1 MKHVKLIS
9 ILLAVVLLVSIVSA
23 IPVFAASASATLT
36 GPSTVRAG
44 DTITLT
50 FAVNG
55 SNLYGV
61 EGALS
66 YDSNQVSLS
75 SVTQKISSKWSLST
89 NGDKFSA
96 YDTQMTAPINKNTT
110 LFTATF
116 KVKSTVKT
124 GAKITISVKNIAATD
139 GSNDINVS
147 TASYSKT
154 VAAPKSNDATLKSM
168 TVSNA
173 TISPAFDTNT
183 TKYTASVDFSV
194 SKLNVTATATDSKA
208 KVAISGNDLK
218 VGSNTVK
225 VTVTAENGSKK
236 EYTITV
242 TRAQDPNYVASN
254 NANLKE
260 ITINQGILSPAFK
273 ADQTEYVVY
282 LPYEVT
288 KFNASGTTAD
298 SKASAAA
305 TGDVALEVGENKVTV
320 VATAE
325 DGSKKEYH
333 ITVMRMPQLGAE
345 EGPQDPGTTQEPSA
359 TDEPTATPD
368 ATEAPEATQ
377 TPDNQQTTKE
387 SGIPMWIWIV
397 LLVVAF
403 GAGFG
408 IGMLLKKK

>member
-1 MKHVKLIS
+1 MKKLS
-9 ILLAVVLLVSIVSA
+9 ALLLAIMVMITIFATTTIPVSA
-23 IPVFAASASATLT
+23 ANASLAFSSSTL
-36 GPSTVRAG
+36 RAG
-44 DTITLT
+44 DTVSVTLNVSLSDALT
-50 FAVNG
+50 VNG
-55 SNLYGV
+55 SFSYSSNLTLKSITASTGTLDQNGNNIFVDLGNSAVSGNKKIVVAKFTVSKSAKVGDKV
-61 EGALS
+61 EVKFSGN
-66 YDSNQVSLS
+66 YSNL
-75 SVTQKISSKWSLST
+75 
-89 NGDKFSA
+89 NGDYAVSA
-96 YDTQMTAPINKNTT
+96 S
-110 LFTATF
+110 
-116 KVKSTVKT
+116 KST
-124 GAKITISVKNIAATD
+124 NIAAPQ
-139 GSNDINVS
+139 S
-147 TASYSKT
+147 T
-154 VAAPKSNDATLKSM
+154 VNTLKSM

-194 SKLNVTATATDSKA
+194 SKLNITATPTDSKA

-242 TRAQDPNYVASN
+242 TRAQDPNYVASS

-288 KFNASGTTAD
+288 TFNASGATAD

-368 ATEAPEATQ
+368 ATEAPDVTQ
-377 TPDNQQTTKE
+377 TPDNQQTTQE

>member
-1 MKHVKLIS
+1 MKKISALILAIMM
-9 ILLAVVLLVSIVSA
+9 ILT
-23 IPVFAASASATLT
+23 VFAASTLSVSAANATLAFSS
-36 GPSTVRAG
+36 STLRAG
-44 DTITLT
+44 DTVSVTLNVSLSDAIT
-50 FAVNG
+50 VNG
-55 SNLYGV
+55 SFSYSSNLTLKSITASTGT
-61 EGALS
+61 L
-66 YDSNQVSLS
+66 D
-75 SVTQKISSKWSLST
+75 T
-89 NGDKFSA
+89 NGNNIFVDLGNSGVSGNKKIVVAKFTVSKSAKEGDKVEVKFSGNYSNLNGDYA
-96 YDTQMTAPINKNTT
+96 VSAS
-110 LFTATF
+110 
-116 KVKSTVKT
+116 KSTK
-124 GAKITISVKNIAATD
+124 
-139 GSNDINVS
+139 
-147 TASYSKT
+147 
-154 VAAPKSNDATLKSM
+154 VAAPQSTVNTLKSM
-168 TVSNA
+168 AVSNA

-194 SKLNVTATATDSKA
+194 SKLNITATATDSKA

-236 EYTITV
+236 EYIITV
-242 TRAQDPNYVASN
+242 TRAQDPNYVASS

-260 ITINQGILSPAFK
+260 ITINKGILSPAFK

-288 KFNASGTTAD
+288 TFNASGATAD

-345 EGPQDPGTTQEPSA
+345 DEPQDPGATQEPSV

-368 ATEAPEATQ
+368 VTVEPDATQ
-377 TPDNQQTTKE
+377 TPDNQQTTQDN
-387 SGIPMWIWIV
+387 GIPVWLII
-397 LLVVAF
+397 LAALVGLII
-403 GAGFG
+403 GAG
-408 IGMLLKKK
+408 IGFAIGKKR

>member
-1 MKHVKLIS
+1 MKKLS
-9 ILLAVVLLVSIVSA
+9 ALLLAIMVMITIFATTTIPVSA
-23 IPVFAASASATLT
+23 ANATLAFSS
-36 GPSTVRAG
+36 STLRAG
-44 DTITLT
+44 DTVSVTLNVSLSDALT
-50 FAVNG
+50 VNG
-55 SNLYGV
+55 SFSYSSNLTLKSITASTGTLDQNGNNIFVDLGNSAVSGNKKIVVAKFTVSKSAKVGDKV
-61 EGALS
+61 EVKFSGN
-66 YDSNQVSLS
+66 YSNL
-75 SVTQKISSKWSLST
+75 
-89 NGDKFSA
+89 NGDYAVSA
-96 YDTQMTAPINKNTT
+96 S
-110 LFTATF
+110 
-116 KVKSTVKT
+116 KST
-124 GAKITISVKNIAATD
+124 NIAAPQ
-139 GSNDINVS
+139 S
-147 TASYSKT
+147 T
-154 VAAPKSNDATLKSM
+154 VNTLKSM

-194 SKLNVTATATDSKA
+194 SKLNVTATAADSKA
-208 KVAISGNDLK
+208 KVAISGADLK

-298 SKASAAA
+298 SKARAAA

-345 EGPQDPGTTQEPSA
+345 DEPQDPGTTQEPSV
-359 TDEPTATPD
+359 TDEPTATPEETTP
-368 ATEAPEATQ
+368 ATTAPVAT
-377 TPDNQQTTKE
+377 DDVGQQVE
-387 SGIPMWIWIV
+387 NNSGVPVWMIIVVALVCLAIGSGI
-397 LLVVAF
+397 
-403 GAGFG
+403 GFA
-408 IGMLLKKK
+408 IGKKR